1 MKNVHFAIPEIYGES
16 LSYYELLRKLVK
28 AMNDVIDNYDTIPDQ
43 IAEAVKN
50 LDAAQLF
57 SAVLNQLIHSIATDN
72 TKSTNAVKVYKKHDL
87 LYATFNDTV
96 NLYESL
102 IDFTTG
108 TETELIV
115 GSNIREVN
123 ISELFIELRELIEYE
138 ARARE
143 QADQLLQT
151 NIDNE
156 ARAREQ
162 ADNKNSAEIATIHT
176 DVAAI
181 ENKNTEQDNELNELK
196 LKVINDYV
204 SPEMYGA
211 VGDGVTDDTNAIQQ
225 AVDNADNRQVYFGNK
240 TYLISESIQLS
251 KFNIVNNGTIRYTGT
266 DYAFV
271 FAPSSYIDG
280 AYSKFGTVL
289 SPNGG
294 ILHVDSSNAWIQY
307 LTIDFK
313 TFKAG
318 NSKDCV
324 HIDVVGGN
332 WVNEV
337 RFVNGRFSEGN
348 HGVYIDHSKKTGT
361 WFTSHLTF
369 DLVGFEGVTHGVYL
383 PSMVTRTSFTN
394 CRAEESITDVVY
406 SDATSATI
414 AQLITWSGSIANGLY
429 WKNCNNYY
437 VLLLSGYINYRGNY
451 IVNAPIMLF
460 NGMLHGLDYT
470 NGTSKL
476 ITPYGAYSY
485 NAETHIQEIDFAKVF
500 DFNTADSNLYER
512 PHARIYT
519 MNSNN
524 TSATETDIY
533 LDDRMFLQDWWKPS
547 NSYLLELVVSPSVVV
562 NIYNKRGG
570 TLLYTLTGESK
581 TTYPKLVITGSHK
594 LYTVQKVDLSRKS
607 V

>member
-1 MKNVHFAIPEIYGES
+1 MSEYFIKPIVKTLMLKGEKGETGDS
-16 LSYYELLRKLVK
+16 DYKPAVDALGKR
-28 AMNDVIDNYDTIPDQ
+28 IDNLILSSGTESSAEVVDARTGYDGTAYPTLGTAIRKQVSELKED
-43 IAEAVKN
+43 
-50 LDAAQLF
+50 LDT
-57 SAVLNQLIHSIATDN
+57 LNQGGLNLKEDFIGTQVNNWLDEHPDATTTVQD
-72 TKSTNAVKVYKKHDL
+72 TSLTEAKFSNA
-87 LYATFNDTV
+87 
-96 NLYESL
+96 
-102 IDFTTG
+102 
-108 TETELIV
+108 
-115 GSNIREVN
+115 
-123 ISELFIELRELIEYE
+123 
-138 ARARE
+138 
-143 QADQLLQT
+143 
-151 NIDNE
+151 
-156 ARAREQ
+156 
-162 ADNKNSAEIATIHT
+162 
-176 DVAAI
+176 
-181 ENKNTEQDNELNELK
+181 LK
-196 LKVINDYV
+196 LKVIKDYV
-204 SPEMYGA
+204 TPEMYGA

-225 AVDNADNRQVYFGNK
+225 AVNNADNLQVYFGNK

-266 DYAFV
+266 DYAFL
-271 FAPSSYIDG
+271 FSPSSYIDG

-294 ILHVDSSNAWIQY
+294 ILHVDSSNVWIQY

-313 TFKAG
+313 DFKAG

-337 RFVNGRFSEGN
+337 RFVNGRFSGGN

-429 WKNCNNYY
+429 WQNCNNYY
-437 VLLLSGYINYRGNY
+437 VLLLSGYINYRGTY
-451 IVNAPIMLF
+451 IANAPIMMF
-460 NGMLHGLDYT
+460 NGMIHGLDYT
-470 NGTSKL
+470 NGTRKL
-476 ITPYGAYSY
+476 IGPYGAYSY

-512 PHARIYT
+512 PHVRTYA

-570 TLLYTLTGESK
+570 KLLYTLTGESK
-581 TTYPKLVITGSHK
+581 TTYPRLVITGSHK
-594 LYTVQKVDLSRKS
+594 LYTVKKVDLSIIS

>member
-1 MKNVHFAIPEIYGES
+1 MNRNYPHFAIPEIYGET

-28 AMNDVIDNYDTIPDQ
+28 AMNVMIENYDTIPDQ
-43 IAEAVKN
+43 IAEAVAN
-50 LDAAQLF
+50 LDASQLF

-87 LYATFNDTV
+87 LYATFNETV

-123 ISELFIELRELIEYE
+123 ISELFIELRKMIGDESQ
-138 ARARE
+138 ARVL
-143 QADQLLQT
+143 ADKNLQK
-151 NIDNE
+151 NIDAVSAAVNE
-156 ARAREQ
+156 
-162 ADNKNSAEIATIHT
+162 NSEEITTINNDIT
-176 DVAAI
+176 SI
-181 ENKNTEQDNELNELK
+181 ENKNNEQDNELSTLT

-204 SPEMYGA
+204 TPEMYGA

-225 AVDNADNRQVYFGNK
+225 AVNNSDNLQVYFGNK

-294 ILHVDSSNAWIQY
+294 ILHVDSSNVWIQY

-313 TFKAG
+313 DFKAG

-337 RFVNGRFSEGN
+337 RFVNGRFSGGN

-406 SDATSATI
+406 SDATSAKI
-414 AQLITWSGSIANGLY
+414 AQMITWSGSIANGLY
-429 WKNCNNYY
+429 WQNCNNYY
-437 VLLLSGYINYRGNY
+437 VLLLSGYINYRGTY
-451 IVNAPIMLF
+451 IANAPIMLF
-460 NGMLHGLDYT
+460 NGMIHGLDYT

-500 DFNTADSNLYER
+500 DFNTEDSNLYER
-512 PHARIYT
+512 PHVRTYT

-581 TTYPKLVITGSHK
+581 TTYPRLVITGGHK
-594 LYTVQKVDLSRKS
+594 LYTVQKVDFSRKS